1 MVLDIRFV
9 FSDHEPEPGDIPETP
24 LPDEVLT
31 CCGATWPT
39 HAAWLAHYR
48 SVHVIEGEDAA
59 GEEGGLDAS
68 ET

>member
-1 MVLDIRFV
+1 MVLDIRFI
-9 FSDHEPEPGDIPETP
+9 FGDADPEPGDTPESA

-48 SVHVIEGEDAA
+48 SVHGAE
-59 GEEGGLDAS
+59 EEGRLDGS
-68 ET
+68 EA